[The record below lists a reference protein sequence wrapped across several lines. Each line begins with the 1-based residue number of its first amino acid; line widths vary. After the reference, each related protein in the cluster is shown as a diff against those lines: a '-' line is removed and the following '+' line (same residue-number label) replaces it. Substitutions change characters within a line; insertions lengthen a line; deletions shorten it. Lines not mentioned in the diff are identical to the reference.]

1 VAVAISLLSCYTTF
15 YQEVLKQDTARCL
28 MHDNIIRVISKVMV
42 GKNMLAFTIMIM
54 LALITMHTTMF
65 LSIASAQLFGD
76 SKIPSRGQ
84 FSAQSIY
91 TTNSIQ
97 TDPDVTNLVILIPDQ
112 TVINRPFMP
121 QDATIV
127 EGTTVIWVNG
137 QMNTVHGIAV
147 QDEGGEEI
155 FSNATIP
162 YKNGT
167 SFTFEEDGTYSYSD
181 SQNPLAHGTIN
192 VIGQDETQDILET
205 NSTTPTVGVFAAPAE
220 EDDYFQKHL
229 NTLGF
234 TIKSSYEF
242 KKEGMRGGGG
252 DDEDDND
259 EDNNERIF
267 YIYTQARDK
276 YGTVVYRV
284 DTKVNALETHLTAH

>member
-1 VAVAISLLSCYTTF
+1 
-15 YQEVLKQDTARCL
+15 
-28 MHDNIIRVISKVMV
+28 MHNNIIQVISKVMV
-42 GKNMLAFTIMIM
+42 GKNVLAPTIMIM

-65 LSIASAQLFGD
+65 LSAASAQLFRD
-76 SKIPSRGQ
+76 SQIPLQGQ
-84 FSAQSIY
+84 FNAQSIY
-91 TTNSIQ
+91 TTNDIQ
-97 TDPDVTNLVILIPDQ
+97 TDPEVTNLVILIPDQ
-112 TVINRPFMP
+112 TVINRPFIP

-127 EGTTVIWVNG
+127 EGTTVIWING

-147 QDEGGEEI
+147 QDEDGKEI

-167 SFTFEEDGTYSYSD
+167 SFIFEEDGTYSYSD

-192 VIGQDETQDILET
+192 VIGQNEAQDILET

-234 TIKSSYEF
+234 NIKSSYEF
-242 KKEGMRGGGG
+242 EKDGMRGGGR

-284 DTKVNALETHLTAH
+284 DTKVNALETHLAAH